1 MEIWIILT
9 KLAAIIYI
17 AVSYIV
23 TSETALP
30 WLVLAT
36 LVFFSLNIAIYLV
49 KKPIVK
55 HLLGVSSILT
65 TVVFY
70 AQVHPLFI
78 LLIPISLYEVTAS
91 YIQKPWLIAI
101 LALAPTIW
109 IETEIRT
116 LYGLIAILAF
126 IIHTMNMR
134 YSDRLQHLEE
144 VLTKMRLDMQQATK
158 SLNENHAYMKQS
170 EYTIKLEERNRL
182 SQAIHDQ
189 IGHSMTGAL
198 IQMEA
203 SKRLMRSDE
212 EKAALLLQNAIQISK
227 EGIESI
233 RLTLKDLKPPME
245 QLGINRMKLLVD
257 DLAGRHQIQPSLVY
271 RGDLEVITPLQ
282 WTIIQENTTEA
293 ITNAMKYSEARNIS
307 IDIHVLNK
315 FVKVEV
321 KDDGKGTQKI
331 KKGLGI
337 IGMEERTASI
347 HGTIIIDG
355 TQGFSVTMLIPI
367 QVG

>member
-170 EYTIKLEERNRL
+170 EYTIKLEERNR
-182 SQAIHDQ
+182 
-189 IGHSMTGAL
+189 
-198 IQMEA
+198 
-203 SKRLMRSDE
+203 
-212 EKAALLLQNAIQISK
+212 
-227 EGIESI
+227 
-233 RLTLKDLKPPME
+233 
-245 QLGINRMKLLVD
+245 
-257 DLAGRHQIQPSLVY
+257 
-271 RGDLEVITPLQ
+271 
-282 WTIIQENTTEA
+282 
-293 ITNAMKYSEARNIS
+293 
-307 IDIHVLNK
+307 
-315 FVKVEV
+315 
-321 KDDGKGTQKI
+321 
-331 KKGLGI
+331 
-337 IGMEERTASI
+337 
-347 HGTIIIDG
+347 
-355 TQGFSVTMLIPI
+355 
-367 QVG
+367 